1 MSPDLYLAFLLATT
15 IALVVPGPTI
25 LLVVSCA
32 LAHGRSITLALTGG
46 VVLGDLIAMS
56 VTLAGLGAILAASA
70 TVFTAMKWV
79 GALYLA
85 WMGWRMIRDL
95 ANSISIIT
103 DIRPTP
109 PGSAAFRDGFVVTL
123 LNPKS
128 IGFFIAFVP
137 QFVDASRPVI
147 PQFLL
152 MIVTFVGIGGINV
165 LAYAL
170 LAARLRGRLTRPGAM
185 AWLQRAGGVVLIG
198 LAAFTL
204 TLRRAA

>member
-25 LLVVSCA
+25 LLVISCA
-32 LAHGRSITLALTGG
+32 LAHGRSITLALTSG

-85 WMGWRMIRDL
+85 WMGWRMIRDSRTASASL
-95 ANSISIIT
+95 QT
-103 DIRPTP
+103 FGQR

-152 MIVTFVGIGGINV
+152 MIVTFVGLGGISV